1 MEARK
6 SRKAKWTALPKDY
19 IKQVTNALRE
29 SFADEDKSGRFI
41 VEGRI
46 YPDELLIRMGFLE
59 KGRIRQRNFEM
70 SMDYRPG
77 KDDTLK
83 LLNLAVDV
91 GATMLE
97 EMFSSTSDD
106 DFPRLWQPFE
116 VESRMV
122 YVQFSA
128 ENSELD
134 QAADELLG
142 KADPALVKDA
152 PDVDEDEEILKNL
165 QRKIGVDDLETDF
178 PTDDDDSDDDG
189 SPPTKH

>member
-1 MEARK
+1 MEPRK
-6 SRKAKWTALPKDY
+6 SRSAKWTELPKDY
-19 IKQVTNALRE
+19 VKQVTNALRE
-29 SFADEDKSGRFI
+29 SFADEIKSGKFV

-46 YPDELLIRMGFLE
+46 YSDELLVRMGFLE

-70 SMDYRPG
+70 SLDYRAG

-97 EMFSSTSDD
+97 EMFSATSDQ
-106 DFPRLWQPFE
+106 DFPRLWQPYE
-116 VESRMV
+116 VEGRNV

-134 QAADELLG
+134 KAADELLG
-142 KADPALVKDA
+142 KDDASLVKDA
-152 PDVDEDEEILKNL
+152 PDVDEDEEVLKKL
-165 QRKIGVDDLETDF
+165 QKQIGVDDLSTDF
-178 PTDDDDSDDDG
+178 PDDDDGEDP
-189 SPPTKH
+189 PPTKH